1 MQTNPRDKERT
12 TAAHIGYML
21 ARTRRMFKWEGLPDS
36 IPERDMEVLL
46 QTNGNV
52 CVTECEG
59 KLYALIGA
67 PGGEPDPYYMPT
79 IYTVANP
86 ALKMSKTLKIGTEC
100 VIVPSDSMY
109 MGLLPLL
116 TRYASAMTETELS
129 IFIATINTRII
140 DLISAPDDR
149 TKAAAEKFFQDIEDG
164 RLGVIAENAFL
175 DGVRAQP
182 YGTASNVSGIK
193 DLIEE
198 LQYQKG
204 SMYTELGLRFSFNM
218 KREAVNAAETVM
230 NDDALF
236 PLVDDMLQCRKE
248 AAERINR
255 LYGTDI
261 SVSLASAWR
270 DNAAELEQ
278 EISTD
283 REGNEQETPTE
294 EPPTEETEERMGRD
308 DEEKIE

>member
-1 MQTNPRDKERT
+1 
-12 TAAHIGYML
+12 
-21 ARTRRMFKWEGLPDS
+21 
-36 IPERDMEVLL
+36 
-46 QTNGNV
+46 
-52 CVTECEG
+52 
-59 KLYALIGA
+59 
-67 PGGEPDPYYMPT
+67 
-79 IYTVANP
+79 
-86 ALKMSKTLKIGTEC
+86 
-100 VIVPSDSMY
+100 

-294 EPPTEETEERMGRD
+294 EPPTEETEERMGRE